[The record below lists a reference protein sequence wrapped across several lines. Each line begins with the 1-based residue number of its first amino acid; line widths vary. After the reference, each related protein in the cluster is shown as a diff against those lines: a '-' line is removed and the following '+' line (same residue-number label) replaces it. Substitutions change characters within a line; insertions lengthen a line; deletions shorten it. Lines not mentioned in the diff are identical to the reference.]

1 MKLGQRLQGRGLAR
15 ITVSLRE
22 GRLARYADRLVALGV
37 DPSRTL
43 VVSGFWRSGT
53 TWLQESLA
61 QLLGAKTV
69 FEPFHFEVPA
79 AWALLSRNQP
89 VVKPSPV
96 LELHMPYCGDAE
108 LSGEL
113 RAVFAGALRG
123 TLAGRGTRLLRTDP
137 RECLRRRVLVKLVRG
152 HLCLRAAQR
161 TFGMPIIHVYRDP
174 RGVVASVLQTG
185 WDWLFDHLRLAEQL
199 LEPRDGRAAAF
210 EPWREAIEEY
220 DAQDRIARLAAYWA
234 ITERYLRDSLLSG
247 AGGSGRCLFVSY
259 EELCRKREDFLH
271 ETLAR
276 LDLPA
281 PTSRRRSVLD
291 RESLSTSE
299 SRRGATLEDRLLGWR
314 KQLTPAQS
322 STIAEIARRFG
333 LADRLFDGPL
343 DQGPAERPPV
353 AAHGALR

>member
-1 MKLGQRLQGRGLAR
+1 MKLGRKLEGRGLGR
-15 ITVSLRE
+15 IPISLRE
-22 GRLARYADRLVALGV
+22 GRLAYYADRLVALGA
-37 DPSRTL
+37 DPSRSL

-79 AWALLSRNQP
+79 AWALLSRSQP
-89 VVKPSPV
+89 AVKPAPV

-113 RAVFAGALRG
+113 RSVFGGALRG

-137 RECLRRRVLVKLVRG
+137 RECLRRRILVKLVRG

-185 WDWLFDHLRLAEQL
+185 WGWLFDHLRLAEQL

-220 DAQDRIARLAAYWA
+220 DAQDTIVRLAAYWA
-234 ITERYLRDSLLSG
+234 ITERFLRDSLPSDVG
-247 AGGSGRCLFVSY
+247 GRCLFLSY
-259 EELCRKREDFLH
+259 EELCRKREDFLV
-271 ETLAR
+271 ETVAR
-276 LDLPA
+276 LGLPA
-281 PTSRRRSVLD
+281 PPASRRRAVLD
-291 RESLSTSE
+291 QESLSTSE
-299 SRRGATLEDRLLGWR
+299 SRRGATLEDRILGWR
-314 KQLTPAQS
+314 EQLSPAQS
-322 STIAEIARRFG
+322 STIADIARRFG

-343 DQGPAERPPV
+343 AVGPAERPHEAV
-353 AAHGALR
+353 QGVLR